1 MGLTYIKKITPPSAE
16 CAASAPAL
24 LLLLHGTGADE
35 FNLLP
40 LVDIVVPPNVVVAS
54 LRAPLNTPFGGY
66 RWFSGY
72 SSAPD
77 PAALRSE
84 IGASCDEV
92 YDFIQA
98 APSTLGIDP
107 DRVYLLGFS
116 QGATTVWTALL
127 SRWPRAGFI
136 SGALALSGRLMPDL
150 KKPGTP
156 LGARLAPAAQLA
168 TTRVFA
174 SHGAADDVTPLRMG
188 LQNVEHFT
196 AWLGEEAAAS
206 ILTWREYEHDGHE
219 IGAGAVRD
227 AKAWLAAELAI

>member
-1 MGLTYIKKITPPSAE
+1 MGLSVHRQQTTPPSAE

-35 FNLLP
+35 HNLLRWIDSWCRP
-40 LVDIVVPPNVVVAS
+40 MWRVAFS

-92 YDFIQA
+92 FAFIEA
-98 APSTLGIDP
+98 APSTLGTDP

-127 SRWPRAGFI
+127 SRWPRAGFV

-168 TTRVFA
+168 ATRVFA
-174 SHGAADDVTPLRMG
+174 SHGGADDVTPLRMG

-206 ILTWREYEHDGHE
+206 ILTVARVRARWPRNRRGR
-219 IGAGAVRD
+219 GA
-227 AKAWLAAELAI
+227 